1 MLKFSGWSYLI
12 SDTSRDWGSKR
23 FAVACADSALN
34 EFTLENVTAA
44 LSAPFTGVKALAE
57 LRALSYFAWEG
68 YPKHY
73 DLGEEI
79 TRH

>member
-1 MLKFSGWSYLI
+1 MSSH
-12 SDTSRDWGSKR
+12 
-23 FAVACADSALN
+23 
-34 EFTLENVTAA
+34 ENVTAA
-44 LSAPFTGVKALAE
+44 LSAPFTEAKALAE
-57 LRALSYFAWEG
+57 LRALPYLAREG